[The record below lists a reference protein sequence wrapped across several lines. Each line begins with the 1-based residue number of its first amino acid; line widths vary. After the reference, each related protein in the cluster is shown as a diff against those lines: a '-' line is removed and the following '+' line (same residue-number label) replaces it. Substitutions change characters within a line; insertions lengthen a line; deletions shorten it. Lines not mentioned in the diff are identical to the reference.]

1 MFGFGG
7 NSAKKLEDELFNLK
21 FFSKQLQR
29 EAKKAEKE
37 MAKEKAKVK
46 KVRFERGSIGFVL
59 AAFFVWVRICPLLLS
74 DAVILQMRLFSPGY
88 AAACQLSL
96 CHQTHLQGFISW

>member
-37 MAKEKAKVK
+37 MTKEKEKVK
-46 KVRFERGSIGFVL
+46 KVR
-59 AAFFVWVRICPLLLS
+59 
-74 DAVILQMRLFSPGY
+74 
-88 AAACQLSL
+88 
-96 CHQTHLQGFISW
+96 